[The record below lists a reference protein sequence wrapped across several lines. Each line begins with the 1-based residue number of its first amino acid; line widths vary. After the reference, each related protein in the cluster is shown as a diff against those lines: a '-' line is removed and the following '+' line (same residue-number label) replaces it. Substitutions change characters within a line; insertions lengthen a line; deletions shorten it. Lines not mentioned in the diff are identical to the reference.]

1 MHIFVTGA
9 TGFVGSAIVTELISA
24 GHRVTGLVR
33 SDTAADT
40 LTRQGAAA
48 HRGDLTDL
56 DSLSRGAEDADG
68 VIHTAFN
75 HDFSTYRDNCEMDR
89 HIIAALGSAL
99 AGSDRPL
106 LVTSGI
112 GILPQS
118 KVLTEDVA
126 PTTGA
131 HAHPRAASEQ
141 AAVALLDQGINAGI
155 VRLPPSVH
163 GVGDHGFVPTLIDL
177 ARRTGVVA
185 HVGDGSNRWPALHR
199 LDAARLYRL
208 ALERARPGARWHGV
222 ADEGIP
228 FRDITAI
235 IARRLN
241 LPQVSTD
248 GPAAAAHFGWMAGFA
263 AMDVPASA
271 EKTRAELGWE
281 PVERGLL
288 ADLDSDAYFPAA

>member
-9 TGFVGSAIVTELISA
+9 TGFIGSAIVTDLIHA
-24 GHRVTGLVR
+24 GHNVTGLVR
-33 SDTAADT
+33 SDAGAET
-40 LTRQGAAA
+40 LARQGATA

-56 DSLSRGAEDADG
+56 DSLRTGAEGADG

-89 HIIAALGSAL
+89 RVIAALGSAL
-99 AGSDRPL
+99 VGSNRPL

-112 GILPQS
+112 GILPTRRL
-118 KVLTEDVA
+118 LTEDVA
-126 PTTGA
+126 PANGS

-141 AAVALLDQGINAGI
+141 AAVALLDQGVNAGI
-155 VRLPPSVH
+155 IRLPPSVH
-163 GVGDHGFVPTLIDL
+163 GAGDHGFVPTLIAL
-177 ARRTGVVA
+177 AHRTGVAA
-185 HVGDGSNRWPALHR
+185 HVGDGSNLWPAVHR

-208 ALERARPGARWHGV
+208 AVEKARAGARWHGV
-222 ADEGIP
+222 ADGGVP

-248 GPAAAAHFGWMAGFA
+248 GAAAAAHFGWIGSFA

-271 EKTRAELGWE
+271 DYTRAELGWA
-281 PVERGLL
+281 PVETGLL
-288 ADLDSDAYFPAA
+288 ADLDSEAYFPAA

>member
-9 TGFVGSAIVTELISA
+9 TGFIGSAIVTDLIHA
-24 GHRVTGLVR
+24 GHKVTGLVR
-33 SDTAADT
+33 SDAGAET
-40 LTRQGAAA
+40 LARQGAAA

-56 DSLSRGAEDADG
+56 NSLRTGAEGADG

-89 HIIAALGSAL
+89 RVIAALGSAL
-99 AGSDRPL
+99 IGSDRPL

-112 GILPQS
+112 GILPTRRL
-118 KVLTEDVA
+118 LTEDVA
-126 PTTGA
+126 PATGS

-141 AAVALLDQGINAGI
+141 AAVALLDQGVNAGI
-155 VRLPPSVH
+155 IRLPPSVH
-163 GVGDHGFVPTLIDL
+163 GAGDHGFVPTLIAL
-177 ARRTGVVA
+177 ARRTGVAA
-185 HVGDGSNRWPALHR
+185 HVGDGGNRWPAVHR

-208 ALERARPGARWHGV
+208 AVEKARAGARWHGV
-222 ADEGIP
+222 ADGGVP

-248 GPAAAAHFGWMAGFA
+248 GAAAATHFGWVGGFA

-271 EKTRAELGWE
+271 DYTRAELGWA
-281 PVERGLL
+281 PVETGLL
-288 ADLDSDAYFPAA
+288 AELDSEAYFPTT

>member
-9 TGFVGSAIVTELISA
+9 TGFIGSAIVTELISA

-33 SDTAADT
+33 SDAAVEK
-40 LTRQGAAA
+40 LAHLGASA
-48 HRGDLTDL
+48 HRGDLNDL
-56 DSLSRGAEDADG
+56 DSLRKGAEGADA

-75 HDFSTYRDNCEMDR
+75 HDFSTYHDNCEMDR
-89 HIIAALGSAL
+89 RVIAALGSAL

-106 LVTSGI
+106 LVTSGV
-112 GILPQS
+112 GILAAGRL
-118 KVLTEDVA
+118 LTEDVEPA
-126 PTTGA
+126 TGS

-155 VRLPPSVH
+155 IRLPPSVH
-163 GVGDHGFVPTLIDL
+163 GAGDHGFVPMLIAL
-177 ARRTGVVA
+177 ARQKGVAA
-185 HVGDGSNRWPALHR
+185 HVGDGGNRWPAVHR

-208 ALERARPGARWHGV
+208 AVEKARAGARWHGV
-222 ADEGIP
+222 ADGGVP

-248 GPAAAAHFGWMAGFA
+248 GAAAAAHFGWIGGFT

-271 EKTRAELGWE
+271 DYTRAELGWN
-281 PVERGLL
+281 PVEAGLL
-288 ADLDSDAYFPAA
+288 TDMDSDAYFPPA

>member
-9 TGFVGSAIVTELISA
+9 TGFIGSAIVTELIRA

-33 SDTAADT
+33 SEAGADA
-40 LTRQGAAA
+40 LDRQGATA
-48 HRGDLTDL
+48 HQGDLNDL
-56 DSLSRGAEDADG
+56 DSLRRGAEGADG

-89 HIIAALGSAL
+89 RIIATLGSAL

-112 GILPQS
+112 GILPTGRL
-118 KVLTEDVA
+118 LTEDVA
-126 PTTGA
+126 PATGA

-141 AAVALLDQGINAGI
+141 AALELLDGGVNAGI
-155 VRLPPSVH
+155 IRLPPSVH
-163 GVGDHGFVPTLIDL
+163 GTGDHGFVPMLIAL
-177 ARRTGVVA
+177 AQQKGVAA
-185 HVGDGSNRWPALHR
+185 HVRDGGNRWPAVHR

-208 ALERARPGARWHGV
+208 AVEKALPGARWHGV
-222 ADEGIP
+222 ADGGVL
-228 FRDITAI
+228 FRDITGI

-241 LPQVSTD
+241 LPQISTD
-248 GPAAAAHFGWMAGFA
+248 GPAAAAHFGWIGGFV

-271 EKTRAELGWE
+271 ERTRTELGWN
-281 PVERGLL
+281 PVEVGLL

>member
-9 TGFVGSAIVTELISA
+9 TGFIGSAIVTDLIHA
-24 GHRVTGLVR
+24 GHNVTGLVR
-33 SDTAADT
+33 SDAGAET
-40 LTRQGAAA
+40 LARQGATA

-56 DSLSRGAEDADG
+56 DSLRAGAERADG

-89 HIIAALGSAL
+89 RVIAALGSAL
-99 AGSDRPL
+99 VGSNRPL

-112 GILPQS
+112 GILPTRRL
-118 KVLTEDVA
+118 LTEDVA
-126 PTTGA
+126 PATGS

-141 AAVALLDQGINAGI
+141 AAVALLDQGVNAGI
-155 VRLPPSVH
+155 IRLPPSVH
-163 GVGDHGFVPTLIDL
+163 GAGDHGFVPTLIAL
-177 ARRTGVVA
+177 ARRTGVAA
-185 HVGDGSNRWPALHR
+185 HVGDGSNRWPAVHR

-208 ALERARPGARWHGV
+208 AVEKARAGARWHGV
-222 ADEGIP
+222 ADGGVP
-228 FRDITAI
+228 FRDISAI

-248 GPAAAAHFGWMAGFA
+248 GAAAAAHFGWIGGFA

-271 EKTRAELGWE
+271 DYTRADLGWA
-281 PVERGLL
+281 PVETGLL
-288 ADLDSDAYFPAA
+288 ADLDSEAYFPAA

>member
-9 TGFVGSAIVTELISA
+9 TGFIGSAIVTDLIHA
-24 GHRVTGLVR
+24 GHNVTGLVR
-33 SDTAADT
+33 SDAGAET
-40 LTRQGAAA
+40 LARQGATA

-56 DSLSRGAEDADG
+56 DSLRAGAERADG

-89 HIIAALGSAL
+89 RIIAALGSAL
-99 AGSDRPL
+99 IGSNRPL

-112 GILPQS
+112 GILPTRRL
-118 KVLTEDVA
+118 LTEDVA
-126 PTTGA
+126 PATGSYA
-131 HAHPRAASEQ
+131 YPRAASEQ
-141 AAVALLDQGINAGI
+141 AAVALLDQGVNTGI
-155 VRLPPSVH
+155 IRLPPSVH
-163 GVGDHGFVPTLIDL
+163 GAGDHGFVPTLIAL
-177 ARRTGVVA
+177 ARRTGVAA
-185 HVGDGSNRWPALHR
+185 HVGDGSNRWPAVHR

-208 ALERARPGARWHGV
+208 AVEKARAGARWHGV
-222 ADEGIP
+222 ADGGVP

-248 GPAAAAHFGWMAGFA
+248 GAAAAAHFGWIGGFA

-271 EKTRAELGWE
+271 DYTRAELGWA
-281 PVERGLL
+281 PVETGLL
-288 ADLDSDAYFPAA
+288 ADLDSEAYFPAA

>member
-9 TGFVGSAIVTELISA
+9 TGFIGSAIVTDLIHA
-24 GHRVTGLVR
+24 GHNVTGLVR
-33 SDTAADT
+33 SDAGAET
-40 LTRQGAAA
+40 LARQGATA

-56 DSLSRGAEDADG
+56 DSLRAGAERADG

-89 HIIAALGSAL
+89 RVIAALGSAL
-99 AGSDRPL
+99 VGSNRPL

-112 GILPQS
+112 GILPTRRL
-118 KVLTEDVA
+118 LTEDVA
-126 PTTGA
+126 PGTGS

-141 AAVALLDQGINAGI
+141 AAVALLDQGVNAGI
-155 VRLPPSVH
+155 IRLPPSVH
-163 GVGDHGFVPTLIDL
+163 GAGDHGFVPTLIAL
-177 ARRTGVVA
+177 ARRTGVAA
-185 HVGDGSNRWPALHR
+185 HVGDGSNRWPAVHR

-208 ALERARPGARWHGV
+208 AVEKARAGARWHGV
-222 ADEGIP
+222 ADGGVP

-248 GPAAAAHFGWMAGFA
+248 GAAAAAHFGWIGGFA

-271 EKTRAELGWE
+271 DYTRAELGWA
-281 PVERGLL
+281 PVETGLL
-288 ADLDSDAYFPAA
+288 ADLDSEAYFPAA

>member
-9 TGFVGSAIVTELISA
+9 TGFIGSAIVTELINA

-33 SDTAADT
+33 SDAAAEA
-40 LTRQGAAA
+40 LARQGATP
-48 HRGDLTDL
+48 HRGDLNDL
-56 DSLSRGAEDADG
+56 DSLRQGVKDADG

-75 HDFSTYRDNCEMDR
+75 HDFTTYRDNCEMDR
-89 HIIAALGSAL
+89 GVIAALGSAL
-99 AGSDRPL
+99 TGSDRPL

-112 GILPQS
+112 GILPTGQ
-118 KVLTEDVA
+118 VLTEDAA
-126 PTTGA
+126 PATGA

-141 AAVALLDQGINAGI
+141 AARALMDQGINAGI
-155 VRLPPSVH
+155 IRLPPSVH
-163 GVGDHGFVPTLIDL
+163 GPGDHGFVPTLIDL
-177 ARRTGVVA
+177 ARRTGLAA
-185 HVGDGSNRWPALHR
+185 HVGDGANRWPAVHR

-208 ALERARPGARWHGV
+208 ALEKARPGACWHGV
-222 ADEGIP
+222 ADGGVP

-248 GPAAAAHFGWMAGFA
+248 GSAAAAHFGWIGGFA

-271 EKTRAELGWE
+271 DRTRAELGWYPME
-281 PVERGLL
+281 TGLL
-288 ADLDSDAYFPAA
+288 ADLDSAAYFPAA